1 MHAKFRSINR
11 NVSNAGALM
20 EFLHRV
26 FTQCAH
32 HQSIASCCIHATR
45 LYLAFNVTKSTT
57 PFTRFFVTHFA
68 GFRRVGDITVFSD
81 DLFRYCVDLG
91 VARQLSF

>member
-1 MHAKFRSINR
+1 MQNFEVLTEMFQTRVHSWNFSIEYLL
-11 NVSNAGALM
+11 NVHIIKALRVAVFM
-20 EFLHRV
+20 LHV
-26 FTQCAH
+26 C
-32 HQSIASCCIHATR
+32 S
-45 LYLAFNVTKSTT
+45 KSTT
-57 PFTRFFVTHFA
+57 PFTRFFVTYFA